1 MVKKVLKFGGTSVGT
16 IERIQHVANI
26 VQKEHLAGN
35 QVIVVV
41 SAMSGKTNELIS
53 LSKKIS
59 EDFKKREFDVLLS
72 SGEQVTSALLAGAL
86 VKLKINAKSWLNW
99 QIPILTEG
107 EHTNARII
115 NMGIKKI
122 NDFLNNQKGVAI
134 IPGFQGISKNGDI
147 TTIGR
152 GGSDATAVAVA
163 KIFNAESC
171 EIYTDVDGVFSTDP
185 NKIPVAKKID
195 KISYD
200 EMLELS
206 SLGAKVMQSS
216 AVQTAMIYDIPL
228 EVRSTFTDRQGTKI
242 FDQENIDYTKSVTG
256 VAYSKDDAKITVIGV
271 EDKPGVAANIF
282 EPLSKAQINIDM
294 VIQNI
299 SLDQKTTDI
308 TFTIKR
314 EDVSKTLNILKN
326 NKEIDYKN
334 ITHNDKVAKVSIV
347 GAGMVSTPGITYR
360 MFRALSNEKIN
371 ILAISTSEI
380 KLSVIID
387 EDNTLNAIKKLHTI
401 FDLD

>member
-1 MVKKVLKFGGTSVGT
+1 MAKKVLKFGGTSVGT
-16 IERIQHVANI
+16 IERILHVAKI
-26 VQKEHLAGN
+26 IKKEHAEDN
-35 QVIVVV
+35 EVIAIV
-41 SAMSGKTNELIS
+41 SAMSGKTNEL
-53 LSKKIS
+53 LEQSKSIS
-59 EDFKKREFDVLLS
+59 ENFSKRELDVLLS
-72 SGEQVTSALLAGAL
+72 SGEQATSALLAGAL
-86 VKLKINAKSWLNW
+86 NDLGINSKSWLNW

-107 EHTNARII
+107 DNSNARII
-115 NMGIKKI
+115 NMNITKI
-122 NDFLNNQKGVAI
+122 ENFLSNKGVAI
-134 IPGFQGISKNGDI
+134 IPGFQGISKIGDV

-163 KIFNAESC
+163 KFFRADTC

-206 SLGAKVMQSS
+206 SVGAKVMQSS
-216 AVQTAMIYDIPL
+216 AVQAAMMYNIPL

-242 FDQENIDYTKSVTG
+242 FNQESIDYTKSVTG
-256 VAYSKDDAKITVIGV
+256 VAYSKDDAKITLIGV
-271 EDKPGVAANIF
+271 QDKPGVAANIF
-282 EPLSKAQINIDM
+282 EPLGKKQINVDM

-299 SLDQKTTDI
+299 SSDQKTTDI

-314 EDVSKTLNILKN
+314 EDLLKTIDTLEHNKNIKYNNMSHN
-326 NKEIDYKN
+326 NK
-334 ITHNDKVAKVSIV
+334 VSKVSIV

-360 MFRALSNEKIN
+360 MFRSLADEKIN

-387 EDNTLNAIKKLHTI
+387 EKDTLKAVKKLHTT

>member
-1 MVKKVLKFGGTSVGT
+1 MAKKVLKFGGTSVGS
-16 IERIQHVANI
+16 IDRIQHVAKI
-26 VQKEHLAGN
+26 IEKEHKNGN
-35 QVIVVV
+35 QLIVVV
-41 SAMSGKTNELIS
+41 SAMSGKTNELLNLSNNIS
-53 LSKKIS
+53 D
-59 EDFKKREFDVLLS
+59 DFNKRELDVLLS
-72 SGEQVTSALLAGAL
+72 SGEHVTSSLLAGAL
-86 VKLKINAKSWLNW
+86 INLKIEAKSFLNW

-107 EHTNARII
+107 EHSNARIVNI
-115 NMGIKKI
+115 HTEKI
-122 NDFLNNQKGVAI
+122 NQFLEKKGVAV
-134 IPGFQGISKNGDI
+134 IPGFQGISRNGDI

-152 GGSDATAVAVA
+152 GGSDASAVAIA
-163 KIFNAESC
+163 KIFNTDFC

-185 NKIPVAKKID
+185 NKIPMAKKIE

-216 AVQTAMIYDIPL
+216 AVQTAMIYNIPL
-228 EVRSTFTDRQGTKI
+228 EVKSTFTDRDGTKI
-242 FDQENIDYTKSVTG
+242 FGQDSIDYSKSVTG
-256 VAYSKDDAKITVIGV
+256 VAYSKDDAKVTLIGV

-282 EPLSKAQINIDM
+282 EPLNKSQVNVDM

-299 SLDQKTTDI
+299 SSDAKTTDV

-314 EDVSKTLNILKN
+314 DELLKTKEIFKKN
-326 NKEIDYKN
+326 NN
-334 ITHNDKVAKVSIV
+334 INFEKITYNDKVAKLSIV
-347 GAGMVSTPGITYR
+347 GAGMVTTPGVTYK
-360 MFRALSNEKIN
+360 MFRALADEKIN

-387 EDNTLNAIKKLHTI
+387 EENILNAVKKLHTV

>member
-1 MVKKVLKFGGTSVGT
+1 MGT
-16 IERIQHVANI
+16 IERILHVAKI
-26 VQKEHLAGN
+26 IEKECVAGN
-35 QVIVVV
+35 QIIAVV
-41 SAMSGKTNELIS
+41 SAMSGKTNELLKNSKTIS
-53 LSKKIS
+53 DNFS
-59 EDFKKREFDVLLS
+59 KRELDVLLT
-72 SGEQVTSALLAGAL
+72 SGEQETSALLAGAL
-86 VKLKINAKSWLNW
+86 TELGINSKSWLNW

-107 EHTNARII
+107 EYSNARII
-115 NMGIKKI
+115 NMSVSKI
-122 NDFLNNQKGVAI
+122 NKFLSENGVAI
-134 IPGFQGISKNGDI
+134 IPGFQGISKKGDI

-152 GGSDATAVAVA
+152 GGSDATAVAAA
-163 KIFNAESC
+163 KIFDADTC

-185 NKIPVAKKID
+185 NKVPVAKKID

-216 AVQTAMIYDIPL
+216 AVQTAMMYNIPL

-242 FDQENIDYTKSVTG
+242 FTQDSIDYTKSVTG
-256 VAYSKDDAKITVIGV
+256 VAYSKDDAKISLIGV
-271 EDKPGVAANIF
+271 QDKPGVAANIF
-282 EPLSKAQINIDM
+282 EPLSKDQVNVDM

-299 SLDQKTTDI
+299 SSDQKKTDI

-314 EDVSKTLNILKN
+314 EDLLKTIDILKN
-326 NKEIDYKN
+326 NKN
-334 ITHNDKVAKVSIV
+334 IRYENISHNNKVSKISIV

-360 MFRALSNEKIN
+360 MFRALADEKIN

-380 KLSVIID
+380 KLSVIIN
-387 EDNTLNAIKKLHTI
+387 EDDTLKAVKKLHTI

>member
-16 IERIQHVANI
+16 VERIQHVASI
-26 VQKEHLAGN
+26 IQKEHSAGN
-35 QVIVVV
+35 QIIAVV
-41 SAMSGKTNELIS
+41 SAMAGKTNELINF
-53 LSKKIS
+53 SKIIS
-59 EDFKKREFDVLLS
+59 DEFDKREFDVLLS
-72 SGEQVTSALLAGAL
+72 SGEQVTCALLAGAL
-86 VKLKINAKSWLNW
+86 IKLNINAKSWLSW
-99 QIPILTEG
+99 QVPILTEG
-107 EHTNARII
+107 EHSNARII
-115 NMGIKKI
+115 NMNVKEI
-122 NDFLNNQKGVAI
+122 NDYLDKKNVAI
-134 IPGFQGISKNGDI
+134 IPGFQGISKKGDI

-163 KIFNAESC
+163 KIFQAEAC

-195 KISYD
+195 KISYN

-216 AVQTAMIYDIPL
+216 AVQTAMMYDIPL
-228 EVRSTFTDRQGTKI
+228 EVKSTFTDRQGTGI

-256 VAYSKDDAKITVIGV
+256 VAYSKDDAKITLISV

-282 EPLSKAQINIDM
+282 EPLSKAQINVDM

-299 SLDQKTTDI
+299 SSDQKTTDI

-314 EDVSKTLNILKN
+314 NEVIKTLDILKK
-326 NKEIDYKN
+326 NKDIDYKD
-334 ITHNDKVAKVSIV
+334 IVHNDKVSKVSIV

-360 MFRALSNEKIN
+360 MFRALSEEKIN

-387 EDNTLNAIKKLHTI
+387 ENNTLNAIKKLHTI

>member
-1 MVKKVLKFGGTSVGT
+1 MVKKVLKFGGTSVGS
-16 IERIQHVANI
+16 IDRIQHVAKI
-26 VQKEHLAGN
+26 IKKEYDTGS

-41 SAMSGKTNELIS
+41 SAMAGKTNELVKF
-53 LSKKIS
+53 SKNIS
-59 EDFKKREFDVLLS
+59 ENFDKRELDVLLS
-72 SGEQVTSALLAGAL
+72 SGEQITCALLSGCL
-86 VKLKINAKSWLNW
+86 LEFKVNAKSWLNW
-99 QIPILTEG
+99 QIPILTDG
-107 EHTNARII
+107 EHANARIV
-115 NMGIKKI
+115 NMNVSKI
-122 NDFLNNQKGVAI
+122 NSFLEKGVAI
-134 IPGFQGISKNGDI
+134 IPGFQGVSKNGDV

-163 KIFNAESC
+163 KLFKADAC
-171 EIYTDVDGVFSTDP
+171 EIYTDVDGVFSSDP

-216 AVQTAMIYDIPL
+216 AVQTAMMYDIPL
-228 EVRSTFTDRQGTKI
+228 QVRSTFTDRNGTRI
-242 FDQENIDYTKSVTG
+242 FDQENIDYSKSVTG

-271 EDKPGVAANIF
+271 QDKPGVAADIF
-282 EPLSKAQINIDM
+282 EPLNKAQINVDM

-299 SLDQKTTDI
+299 SSDEKTTDI

-314 EDVSKTLNILKN
+314 EDLIKTKDILNKN
-326 NKEIDYKN
+326 KKINYKTIN
-334 ITHNDKVAKVSIV
+334 HNDRVAKVSIV
-347 GAGMVSTPGITYR
+347 GAGMVSTPGVTYK
-360 MFRALSNEKIN
+360 MFRGLADEKIN
-371 ILAISTSEI
+371 ILAISSSEI

-387 EDNTLNAIKKLHTI
+387 EEKTLIAVKKLHTI

>member
-16 IERIQHVANI
+16 IERIQHVASI
-26 VQKEHLAGN
+26 IQKEHSLGN

-41 SAMSGKTNELIS
+41 SAMSGKTNELIN

-59 EDFKKREFDVLLS
+59 KDFNKREFDVLLS
-72 SGEQVTSALLAGAL
+72 TGEQVTCALLAGAL
-86 VKLKINAKSWLNW
+86 IKLKTKAKSWLNW
-99 QIPILTEG
+99 QIPILTDG
-107 EHTNARII
+107 EHSNARIT
-115 NMGIKKI
+115 NMNIKKI
-122 NDFLNNQKGVAI
+122 NDFLNDKGVAI
-134 IPGFQGISKNGDI
+134 IPGFQGISQTGEV

-163 KIFNAESC
+163 KLFDADSC

-206 SLGAKVMQSS
+206 SLGAKVIQSS
-216 AVQTAMIYDIPL
+216 AVQTAMMYKIPL
-228 EVRSTFTDRQGTKI
+228 EVRSTFTDREGTKI
-242 FDQENIDYTKSVTG
+242 FDQENIDYNKSVTG
-256 VAYSKDDAKITVIGV
+256 VAYSKDDAKITITGV
-271 EDKPGVAANIF
+271 EDKPGIAANIF
-282 EPLSKAQINIDM
+282 EPLSKAQINVDM

-299 SLDQKTTDI
+299 SSDQKTTDI
-308 TFTIKR
+308 TFTVKR
-314 EDVSKTLNILKN
+314 DEVSKTLNILKN
-326 NKEIDYKN
+326 NKDIDYKN
-334 ITHNDKVAKVSIV
+334 IVHNDKVSKVSIV
-347 GAGMVSTPGITYR
+347 GAGMVSTPGVTYR
-360 MFRALSNEKIN
+360 MFRALSEEKIN

-380 KLSVIID
+380 KLSVIIN

>member
-26 VQKEHLAGN
+26 IQREHVAGN
-35 QVIVVV
+35 QIIAVV

-53 LSKKIS
+53 LSKNIS
-59 EDFKKREFDVLLS
+59 NEFNKREFDVLLS
-72 SGEQVTSALLAGAL
+72 SGEQVTCALLAGAL
-86 VKLKINAKSWLNW
+86 IKLNINAKSWMNW

-107 EHTNARII
+107 DHSNARII
-115 NMGIKKI
+115 NMNIKKI
-122 NDFLNNQKGVAI
+122 NDYLNENGVAV
-134 IPGFQGISKNGDI
+134 IPGFQGISKNGDT

-163 KIFNAESC
+163 KIFEADAC
-171 EIYTDVDGVFSTDP
+171 EIYTDVDGVYSTDP

-195 KISYD
+195 KISYE

-216 AVQTAMIYDIPL
+216 AVQTAMMYDIPL
-228 EVRSTFTDRQGTKI
+228 EVRSTFTDRKGTKI

-271 EDKPGVAANIF
+271 KDKPGVAASIF
-282 EPLSKAQINIDM
+282 EPLSKAQINVDM

-299 SLDQKTTDI
+299 SSDQKTTDI

-314 EDVSKTLNILKN
+314 DEVSRTINILKN
-326 NKEIDYKN
+326 NKDIENKSI
-334 ITHNDKVAKVSIV
+334 IHNDKVAKVSIV
-347 GAGMVSTPGITYR
+347 GAGMVSTPGVTYK
-360 MFRALSNEKIN
+360 MFRSLSDEKIN
-371 ILAISTSEI
+371 ILAITTSEI

-387 EDNTLNAIKKLHTI
+387 EDNTLKAIKKLHTI